1 MVMVYKGHSD
11 LVECQ
16 HTLQGHFQFV
26 IVKCIEKSPTN
37 LAEQI
42 FAFFF
47 ILLRF
52 GGKNFSSKM
61 PFKCSK
67 APKKTNSLVI
77 PTSTVIITAVCSA

>member
-16 HTLQGHFQFV
+16 HTLQWYFQFA
-26 IVKCIEKSPTN
+26 IVKCIEKSSAN
-37 LAEQI
+37 LTEQI

-52 GGKNFSSKM
+52 GG
-61 PFKCSK
+61 
-67 APKKTNSLVI
+67 
-77 PTSTVIITAVCSA
+77 